1 MYALDTAKRDST
13 FTERRN
19 RRALLVDSCPVYN
32 LKFNRHNL
40 NPTTVLFICSFV
52 CITVL
57 VYSVLK
63 FSAEFL
69 TILNKQTA
77 EQRGFPDIY
86 MLDV

>member
-1 MYALDTAKRDST
+1 MDLFS
-13 FTERRN
+13 
-19 RRALLVDSCPVYN
+19 VYN
-32 LKFNRHNL
+32 WKFNRHNL
-40 NPTTVLFICSFV
+40 NPTTVLFICSLV

-77 EQRGFPDIY
+77 GQRGFSDIY

>member
-1 MYALDTAKRDST
+1 MDS
-13 FTERRN
+13 F
-19 RRALLVDSCPVYN
+19 SVYN
-32 LKFNRHNL
+32 LKFNRHDL

-57 VYSVLK
+57 VYSVLE

-77 EQRGFPDIY
+77 GQRGFPDIY
-86 MLDV
+86 MLYV